1 MNTENRTWEMSM
13 EQMKPSSDKDI
24 ERTAQRLASEAIRNI
39 RLRELGDLWLKVQRS
54 MSEARLKSES
64 TMKPDTPN
72 DVKTRLTARMLGI
85 RDSFII
91 LYARTEALL
100 PAHSDPSKSKLKS
113 EDLGFYES
121 VNDRLHV
128 MDMEYRRFMDALPV
142 PYLTDSVK
150 G

>member
-1 MNTENRTWEMSM
+1 M
-13 EQMKPSSDKDI
+13 EQMKPSPNKDI
-24 ERTAQRLASEAIRNI
+24 ERTAEKLASEAIRNI
-39 RLRELGDLWLKVQRS
+39 RLRELCDLWLKIQRS
-54 MSEARLKSES
+54 MSESRLKSES

-72 DVKTRLTARMLGI
+72 DVRTRLTARMLGI
-85 RDSFII
+85 RDGFII

-100 PAHSDPSKSKLKS
+100 PANNSPSKSKVND

-128 MDMEYRRFMDALPV
+128 MDMEYRKFMDALPV

>member
-1 MNTENRTWEMSM
+1 MDTENRTWEMSM
-13 EQMKPSSDKDI
+13 EQMNPSSDKDI
-24 ERTAQRLASEAIRNI
+24 ERTAEKLASEAIRNI
-39 RLRELGDLWLKVQRS
+39 RLRELGDLWLRIQRS
-54 MSEARLKSES
+54 MSEARLTSES

-128 MDMEYRRFMDALPV
+128 MDLEYRKFMDALPV
-142 PYLTDSVK
+142 PYLTDSVEK
-150 G
+150 

>member
-1 MNTENRTWEMSM
+1 MDTENRTWEMSM
-13 EQMKPSSDKDI
+13 EQMNPSSDKDI
-24 ERTAQRLASEAIRNI
+24 KRTAEKLASEAIRNI

-72 DVKTRLTARMLGI
+72 DVRTRLTARMLGI

-128 MDMEYRRFMDALPV
+128 MDLEYRKFMDALPV
-142 PYLTDSVK
+142 PYLTDSVEK
-150 G
+150 

>member
-1 MNTENRTWEMSM
+1 M

-24 ERTAQRLASEAIRNI
+24 EKTAQRLASEAIRNT
-39 RLRELGDLWLKVQRS
+39 RLRELGDLWLRIQRS
-54 MSEARLKSES
+54 MSESRLKSES

-72 DVKTRLTARMLGI
+72 DVRTRLTARMLGI
-85 RDSFII
+85 RDSFIVV
-91 LYARTEALL
+91 YARTEALL
-100 PAHSDPSKSKLKS
+100 PAHSDPSKSKVKD
-113 EDLGFYES
+113 EDLDFYES
-121 VNDRLHV
+121 INDRLHV

>member
-1 MNTENRTWEMSM
+1 M
-13 EQMKPSSDKDI
+13 EQMNPSSDKDI

-39 RLRELGDLWLKVQRS
+39 RLRGLGDLWLKVQRS

-128 MDMEYRRFMDALPV
+128 MDMEYRKFMDALPV
-142 PYLTDSVK
+142 PYLTDSVEK
-150 G
+150 